1 MGFRRVLQRI
11 GLVHFDLHRTRF
23 DDVEQLLGH
32 RDEVFALGSIGVERR
47 TGDVE
52 RALAGEQAEI
62 ERLDRAGGLPEQRG
76 NAERGEAI
84 ERPPRKRGIFI
95 DDADPSEAAGS
106 EE

>member
-11 GLVHFDLHRTRF
+11 GLVHLDLDRARF